1 MTATDEL
8 RARLNELGVEWWDIE
23 TNDKSQTLT
32 VCIVDDVR
40 CKYRKVGRGFI
51 VSTCTEGSVTLE
63 QAITATVGR
72 DMCHDTEDYVC
83 PQCGTVMDY
92 ITRGDDDEKV
102 IPMDDYVI
110 PLHYCPSC
118 GRKVVD

>member
-72 DMCHDTEDYVC
+72 DMCHDTGEDPMRFVC
-83 PQCGTVMDY
+83 SECGGVEGETL
-92 ITRGDDDEKV
+92 
-102 IPMDDYVI
+102 P
-110 PLHYCPSC
+110 HYCPSC
-118 GRKVVD
+118 GRKVVG